1 MTDSS
6 IPLAQQPDAFSLP
19 VVARLTKL
27 PNRVVLQWP
36 VTVHSLP
43 GQALLLLRNGIAI
56 VCDNQTYLNT
66 ELDAFSRVTFPDD
79 THASVRLSLKKVDV
93 EFASASEAGYFRAA
107 VKDRTA
113 TVPAATQDHG
123 VPLRRS
129 EGTRVGREPLNLNED
144 RVRLPKQVLAIRE
157 IGDSDLPYWSAA
169 SDDGARL
176 RLEPGET
183 LHWTGRCRVRSLR
196 PDHWTLPDDT
206 ILVVTDRRTA
216 FLTTGFDKGGGW
228 AGFGAAG
235 LAVALTA
242 NAISK
247 RRAANRS
254 AGRVAIG
261 QLRHEWI
268 ESVELRKVKA
278 LIGLTDTYLDLT
290 VATEAGS
297 AVIEL
302 WGRAVANE
310 QFAHWLAG
318 LMAWQRLTLHVEM
331 DNEDRATLERLGSN
345 GGAME
350 AARLSGSAKWRLP
363 GNIQD
368 LISKASARVLESL

>member
-19 VVARLTKL
+19 VVARLAQR
-27 PNRVVLQWP
+27 PNRVVLRWP

-43 GQALLLLRNGIAI
+43 GQALVLQEDGIAI
-56 VCDNQTYLNT
+56 VCDNLTYRAT
-66 ELDAFSRVTFPDD
+66 EHGAFSRVTFTDD
-79 THASVRLSLKKVDV
+79 TNVSFRLPLKTV
-93 EFASASEAGYFRAA
+93 EVVFNNAAETQQFRAA
-107 VKDRTA
+107 LADRTA
-113 TVPAATQDHG
+113 TILTATQDHG
-123 VPLRRS
+123 VPLRRTD
-129 EGTRVGREPLNLNED
+129 GTRVGREPLNED
-144 RVRLPKQVLAIRE
+144 RARLPKQVLAIRE
-157 IGDSDLPYWSAA
+157 IGDMDLPYWYAA
-169 SDDGARL
+169 SEDGAQL
-176 RLEPGET
+176 RLESGET

-206 ILVVTDRRTA
+206 ILAVTDRRTA

-278 LIGLTDTYLDLT
+278 LIGPTDTYLDLT

-368 LISKASARVLESL
+368 LISTASARVLESL